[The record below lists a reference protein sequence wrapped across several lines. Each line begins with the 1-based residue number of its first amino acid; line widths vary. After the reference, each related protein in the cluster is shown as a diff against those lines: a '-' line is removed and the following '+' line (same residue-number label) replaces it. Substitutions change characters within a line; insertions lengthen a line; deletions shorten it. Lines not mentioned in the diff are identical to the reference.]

1 MEYKWSIS
9 SVNENKKKTICLL
22 IFLILVFIGVYSF
35 YGFIWFLVSFVFLI
49 GSLSSYFVRTYYIF
63 TDNHIEI
70 KSFLSH
76 LKKEWS
82 YYRSYYEDKNGIFLS
97 PFGKPSR
104 LENFRGIYIR
114 FGIGDRA
121 LIRKIIKNKIEI
133 NLRESSEKQK

>member
-1 MEYKWSIS
+1 M
-9 SVNENKKKTICLL
+9 
-22 IFLILVFIGVYSF
+22 
-35 YGFIWFLVSFVFLI
+35 
-49 GSLSSYFVRTYYIF
+49 RTYYIF

-104 LENFRGIYIR
+104 LENFRGVYIR
-114 FGIGDRA
+114 FGTGDRD
-121 LIRKIIKNKIEI
+121 LIIKIIKDKIEI
-133 NLRESSEKQK
+133 NLRESSEKQR